1 MNDQCL
7 LTTKDYTLLE
17 TMHDDPLVRDTALLR
32 LLRRKMASA
41 IVMFREDLPED
52 IASLNSR
59 VTFSIDG
66 RCDTR
71 VLTTGRMTTPVGM
84 LLPVDTLRGLALL
97 GLREGQT
104 IAIDNVEG
112 RVEVIM
118 LNAVNYQPE
127 RMMRR
132 SDGLPVRIGLTDK
145 PMLRLVQG
153 VGPVCSARP
162 PEEPDDPGPSAA

>member
-132 SDGLPVRIGLTDK
+132 SDGLPVRIGLADK

>member
-1 MNDQCL
+1 MNDPCL

-17 TMHDDPLVRDTALLR
+17 TMRDDPLVRDASLVR

-52 IASLNSR
+52 VASLNSR
-59 VTFSIDG
+59 VTFSVDG
-66 RCDTR
+66 RSDTR
-71 VLTTGRMTTPVGM
+71 VLTTGRMTTPIGM

-97 GLREGQT
+97 GMTEGQT
-104 IAIDNVEG
+104 IAFENVEG
-112 RVEVIM
+112 RLEVIM

-132 SDGLPVRIGLTDK
+132 SDGFPVRIRLADK

-153 VGPVCSARP
+153 VEPVCSARP